1 MGRTSGRDE
10 CESRAERPAADEW
23 FYGMSRYQWL
33 VFFAAWLGWG
43 FDVFDGLLFNYVAP
57 ICVPDLLGLSPDALA
72 DPDERARVTRVV
84 GWMTSA
90 LLIGWGTGGIVFGY
104 LTDRIG
110 RARTL
115 LWTMLLYAFATAA
128 CAFAPNIWL
137 LGLFRFIASLG
148 IGGEW
153 AAGAS
158 LVAEV
163 VPEKRRVFAG
173 GLLYTSA
180 PLGLFLATFVNDL
193 FTREIDW
200 LAANPS
206 LSWRAVFLT
215 GLVPA
220 FLALWVRRNV
230 EEPESW
236 KEGRTAGEHIDY
248 RALFGPGQRRATL
261 GGLGL
266 CVVTLITWWSCNA
279 FMPLVA
285 SFLAGE
291 DGVDRAAYVTHS
303 AVMFNLG
310 GLVGTL
316 LTIPAGA
323 RLARRPMFALY
334 LGGGAAFLWLAFAGD
349 FSSVTRMRL
358 LFPVGVCIFG
368 VVGAFSYYLPE
379 LFPARLRGSGA
390 GFCFNAGR
398 YLAALGPTVVAHA
411 AAVAAT
417 PLDAIRWVAVLPALG
432 LLVIPFVRETSSR
445 ANDA

>member
-1 MGRTSGRDE
+1 MTS
-10 CESRAERPAADEW
+10 
-23 FYGMSRYQWL
+23 YQWL
-33 VFFAAWLGWG
+33 VLFAAWLGWG

-57 ICVPDLLGLSPDALA
+57 ICVPDLLGLSPDAVA
-72 DPDERARVTRVV
+72 DPEVRARVTRIV

-90 LLIGWGTGGIVFGY
+90 LLVGWGTGGIVFGY
-104 LTDRIG
+104 LTDRLG

-115 LWTMLLYAFATAA
+115 LLTMLVYAGATAA
-128 CAFAPNIWL
+128 CAFATDLWV
-137 LGLFRFIASLG
+137 LGALRFVASLG

-173 GLLYTSA
+173 SLLYTSA

-193 FTREIDW
+193 FTKRIDW

-220 FLALWVRRNV
+220 FIALWVRRSV
-230 EEPESW
+230 AEPESW
-236 KEGRTAGEHIDY
+236 TAVRRASDEVGYAELFRREH
-248 RALFGPGQRRATL
+248 RAATL

-266 CVVTLITWWSCNA
+266 CVVTLLTWWSCNA

-285 SFLAGE
+285 SFLASA
-291 DGVDRAAYVTHS
+291 DGIDRAAYVTHS

-316 LTIPAGA
+316 LTIPGGA
-323 RLARRPMFALY
+323 HLRRRTMFALY
-334 LGGGAAFLWLAFAGD
+334 FAGGAIFLWLTFGLDLSAA
-349 FSSVTRMRL
+349 TRMWL
-358 LFPVGVCIFG
+358 LFPVGICIFG

-379 LFPARLRGSGA
+379 LFPTRLRGSGS

-411 AAVAAT
+411 AAIAPT
-417 PLDAIRWVAVLPALG
+417 PMDAIKWVALLPALG
-432 LLVIPFVRETSSR
+432 LLVIPFVRETNPRRSPP
-445 ANDA
+445 A